1 MNPVQRGIG
10 LLGAVTCLVTAF
22 LIVTA
27 AGLPQ
32 RAEFTGQII
41 PDELP
46 VAPEIGAIAPP
57 FEAVALDGQQINLG
71 SLRGQVVLVNFWA
84 TWCEP
89 CRVEMPDLEAV
100 YQQYHE
106 RGLRVLAVN
115 LGESTALIRQWVDEF
130 GLTFD
135 ILLDAQQQIA
145 GLYQIRG
152 QPTTYVISPLGII
165 THIFY
170 GATSREAFEAVLAPF
185 F

>member
-41 PDELP
+41 PGELP

-71 SLRGQVVLVNFWA
+71 SLRGQPVLMNFWA

-89 CRVEMPDLEAV
+89 CRVEMPDLETV
-100 YQQYHE
+100 YQHYGE
-106 RGLRVLAVN
+106 SGLRVLAVN
-115 LGESTALIRQWVDEF
+115 LGETRDQIRGWVSEF

-135 ILLDAQQQIA
+135 ILLDDRQQLA
-145 GLYQIRG
+145 ALYQIRG
-152 QPTTYVISPLGII
+152 QPTTYVISPAGII

-170 GATSREAFEAVLAPF
+170 GAISRHSFEAAIAPF